1 MMREHDTF
9 GKLMKDMAL
18 EAFEILLV
26 VAAIFFIINTV
37 MEYIPVAL
45 SSGIAYDLKQ
55 FFAKKG

>member
-1 MMREHDTF
+1 MCERGTF

-18 EAFEILLV
+18 EASEIFLV
-26 VAAIFFIINTV
+26 AAAIFFTINTV
-37 MEYIPVAL
+37 MEYIPATL

>member
-26 VAAIFFIINTV
+26 VAAIFFIINS
-37 MEYIPVAL
+37 IL
-45 SSGIAYDLKQ
+45 
-55 FFAKKG
+55 